1 MIIIKNFLTIALF
14 ILLFLVIEIILR
26 GFGFGENIIYIPDEK
41 IGYIPAPNQRLR
53 RFGNRIEINE
63 YSMRSSPLLTDA
75 KTLRVLLLGDSV
87 ANGGWWTDEEET
99 ISAMLARHLE
109 LAVKQKV
116 EVLNAS
122 ANSWGPR
129 NQLAYLQRFGTFE
142 ARAVVLLLNTDDLF
156 ATAPTSQVVGRDRN
170 YPNRQPP
177 LAIIEVFSRYLWRNQ
192 PEELKAVQAEGGDR
206 VGRNL
211 DAIKQMLE
219 IASQK
224 NAYFLLAMTPLLR
237 EIGEPG
243 PRDYEKQ
250 ARRRLSAF
258 TESAKIPYIDFLP
271 LFTSTSDPKA
281 LYRDHIHLSPSGNE
295 FVSKAL
301 GNRLIET
308 LLISSTSQK

>member
-1 MIIIKNFLTIALF
+1 MIIMKNFLTIALF
-14 ILLFLVIEIILR
+14 ILLFLVIIEIILR
-26 GFGFGENIIYIPDEK
+26 GFGLGKNIIYLPDEK

-53 RFGNRIEINE
+53 RMGNRIEINE
-63 YSMRSSPLLTDA
+63 YSMRSPPLTDA

-99 ISAMLARHLE
+99 ISAKLARQIE
-109 LAVKQKV
+109 SAVKQKV

-129 NQLAYLQRFGTFE
+129 HQLAYLQRFGTFE

-211 DAIKQMLE
+211 NAIKQMLE

-243 PRDYEKQ
+243 SRDYEKQ

-258 TESAKIPYIDFLP
+258 AQSAKIPYIDFLP
-271 LFTSTSDPKA
+271 LFTSTSEPKA

-308 LLISSTSQK
+308 LLISSTSQN